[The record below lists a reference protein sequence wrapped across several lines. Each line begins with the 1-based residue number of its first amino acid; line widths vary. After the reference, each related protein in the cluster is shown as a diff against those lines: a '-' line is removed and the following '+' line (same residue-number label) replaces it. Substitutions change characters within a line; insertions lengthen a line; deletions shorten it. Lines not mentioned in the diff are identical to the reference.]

1 MKDFVKTL
9 LAVICGLFLF
19 WIIGFILF
27 FVMVG
32 SVASVGGSGKTA
44 LPRNGVLDMNL
55 AAFTLGEQNA
65 DAAPNLASFSFDM
78 TPTVGLWNAV
88 EAIKKAAADPSI
100 KYILLRPEGS
110 AAGISDMEE
119 LRAALVNFRKSGKAV
134 VAYLENPGNGS
145 YYLASV
151 ADKIYMTSYHGGM
164 SQLVGVSGR
173 MLFLKDLL
181 DKAGVNF
188 QLIRHGKYK
197 SAGEMYIRSSS
208 SAENREQ
215 NQVMVNS
222 IWNAIAPVMAEARDI
237 PVDNLNALVDDLKLN
252 FPEDFLQYRLVDE
265 LVDHEALVN
274 KLCTLAQVTKTEDL
288 HLVPFSDYVSAKVLP
303 YPGKTNVAVLY
314 ADGEIVD
321 GSANSEVA
329 GDRFVREIDKIR
341 RDNSVKAVV
350 LRVNSPGG
358 SVLASA
364 KIRAALDL
372 LQAEK
377 PVVASYGNYAA
388 SGGYWISNGCRKIYS
403 DATTLTGS
411 IGVFSMIPEFSG
423 TAKKLGVG
431 VETVGSNKHSDVLSL
446 TRPFSAEETAYMQ
459 AYVEDIYEQFV
470 NLVAQGRDMEPAQV
484 DEIAQGRV
492 WTGSD
497 ALEIGLVDE
506 IGTLQDA
513 IDEAAS
519 LSGLISEDDYK
530 VVGFP
535 KPLTFTEQML
545 QSLGQKTDEPS
556 ILAGTPFEGIGK
568 ALSGARA
575 NQPAQVW
582 ARLPYSIEIR

>member
-9 LAVICGLFLF
+9 LAVICGLLLFQIIAFFLF
-19 WIIGFILF
+19 FII
-27 FVMVG
+27 VG
-32 SVASVGGSGKTA
+32 SISSVGGSGKTA

-55 AAFTLGEQNA
+55 AEVTLGEQNA
-65 DAAPNLASFSFDM
+65 DGAPDVRSLSFDM
-78 TPTVGLWNAV
+78 TPTIGLWNAV

-100 KYILLRPEGS
+100 KYILLRPEG
-110 AAGISDMEE
+110 ATAGISDLEE

-145 YYLASV
+145 YYLATA
-151 ADKIYMTSYHGGM
+151 ADKIYMTSCHGGM

-173 MLFLKDLL
+173 LMFLKDLL
-181 DKAGVNF
+181 DKAGVKF

-222 IWNAIAPVMAEARDI
+222 IWNALAPVMAEARDI
-237 PVDNLNALVDDLKLN
+237 SVDDFNALIDGLKLN
-252 FPEDFLQYRLVDE
+252 FPEDFLNFRLVDE
-265 LVDHEALVN
+265 LVDHEQLVA
-274 KLCTLAQVTKTEDL
+274 KLCTLAQVEKTEDL

-303 YPGKTNVAVLY
+303 YPGKSNVAVLY

-321 GSANSEVA
+321 GNATEQIA
-329 GDRFVREIDKIR
+329 GDRFVREIEKIR
-341 RDNSVKAVV
+341 KDNTVKAVV

-358 SVLASA
+358 SVVASV
-364 KIRAALDL
+364 KVREALDR

-377 PVVASYGNYAA
+377 PLVASYGNYAA
-388 SGGYWISNGCRKIYS
+388 SGGYWISNGCGKIFS

-411 IGVFSMIPEFSG
+411 IGVFSMIPDFSG
-423 TAKKLGVG
+423 TARKLGVG
-431 VETVGSNKHSDVLSL
+431 IETVNSNKHSDILSL
-446 TRPFSAEETAYMQ
+446 TRPFTAEETAYMQ
-459 AYVEDIYEQFV
+459 AYVEEIYERFV
-470 NLVAQGRDMEPAQV
+470 NLVAEGRDMEPVRV

-497 ALEIGLVDE
+497 ALGIGLVDE

-519 LSGLISEDDYK
+519 LAGLISEDDYK
-530 VVGFP
+530 VVGYP
-535 KPLTFTEQML
+535 KPLTFAEQML
-545 QSLGQKTDEPS
+545 RSLGKNPDEPS
-556 ILAGTPFEGIGK
+556 ILSGTPFEGLGK
-568 ALSGARA
+568 ALSGMQAG
-575 NQPAQVW
+575 QPAQVW